1 MANISKA
8 SGRVTY
14 KQLNQALVTLGFIC
28 KETKDFTAYREA
40 EHGAFIV
47 LPHRNTDSEV
57 GDPHLVSV
65 RNTVTGKGIASNDE
79 LQALLVSPPRV
90 SSSTDRTQS
99 TSSPNFRKPGKK
111 WYVGSKVSLK
121 KHPAPTTMG

>member
-65 RNTVTGKGIASNDE
+65 RNTVTGKGIASVDE
-79 LQALLVSPPRV
+79 LQALLVSSPVV
-90 SSSTDRTQS
+90 SSSTECTQS
-99 TSSPNFRKPGKK
+99 ASSPNFTKPKK
-111 WYVGSKVSLK
+111 NGILAVK
-121 KHPAPTTMG
+121 